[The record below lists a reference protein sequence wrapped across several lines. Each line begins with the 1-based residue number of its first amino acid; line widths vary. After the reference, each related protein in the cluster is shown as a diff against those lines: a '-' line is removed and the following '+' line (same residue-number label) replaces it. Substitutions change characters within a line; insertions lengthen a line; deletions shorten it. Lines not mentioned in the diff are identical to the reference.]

1 MMTAQ
6 LALTRRTL
14 HLKLQKAFPLLCKIC
29 NKVQQGQ
36 EHRNRFIASLGLHY
50 LHDGPLM
57 RGRVA

>member
-29 NKVQQGQ
+29 NKAQQGQ
-36 EHRNRFIASLGLHY
+36 EHRNRFIASLGLH
-50 LHDGPLM
+50 
-57 RGRVA
+57 